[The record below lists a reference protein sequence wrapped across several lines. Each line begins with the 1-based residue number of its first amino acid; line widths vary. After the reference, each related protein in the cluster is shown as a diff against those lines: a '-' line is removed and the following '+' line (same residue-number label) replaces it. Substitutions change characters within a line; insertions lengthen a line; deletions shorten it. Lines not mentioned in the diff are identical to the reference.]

1 MTTLVVYFRDLN
13 VIRYRRDLYMTWDGL
28 FASIGGIF
36 GLCLGGSVLSLVEMA
51 YFFTIRLALTIYR
64 KLAGKANERQIQK
77 KQRKLAASSRIYS
90 LTPILN
96 SHWAHGEKKAIKA
109 VW

>member
-1 MTTLVVYFRDLN
+1 
-13 VIRYRRDLYMTWDGL
+13 MTWDGL

-36 GLCLGGSVLSLVEMA
+36 GLCLGGSVLSLVEMG

-64 KLAGKANERQIQK
+64 KLIGKAKEREIQK
-77 KQRKLAASSRIYS
+77 KQRKSRKALANSRRIYT

-96 SHWAHGEKKAIKA
+96 SHFWGHAEKKAVKS